1 MPQPASINTLQNEWI
16 YGPTGVG
23 KSRSV
28 RDSHPVHYPK
38 ARNKWW
44 DGYKGEEVIVIDEVS
59 PADAEWI
66 APMLKVWADHYPFI
80 AEMKGRSVQ
89 IRPKHVIVTSNYS
102 MEEIFKDPGDLEP
115 MKRRFKQIHMIGYN
129 PNLNSFS

>member
-1 MPQPASINTLQNEWI
+1 MEKARWEQAREDAKKGCFEAIPADIYIKHYSSLHRIFQDNMPQPASIDTLQNEWI

-28 RDSHPVHYPK
+28 RDYHPLSWLG
-38 ARNKWW
+38 NKWW

-59 PADAEWI
+59 PTDAEWI
-66 APMLKVWADHYPFI
+66 APMFKVWADHYPFI

-89 IRPKHVIVTSNYS
+89 IRPKHTYR
-102 MEEIFKDPGDLEP
+102 D
-115 MKRRFKQIHMIGYN
+115 
-129 PNLNSFS
+129 